1 MFLTKLRKLRPC
13 ALECPQQSQAVGA
26 FLFRTV
32 AVQDRKDVGSCA
44 LSGCRAAAA
53 VPHAGALA
61 RLCSELTASNFHVYC
76 LILPV
81 FESCNFY
88 PI

>member
-1 MFLTKLRKLRPC
+1 MWKPEDLQLDVC
-13 ALECPQQSQAVGA
+13 AQSGFCSPSAQMVCP
-26 FLFRTV
+26 
-32 AVQDRKDVGSCA
+32 A
-44 LSGCRAAAA
+44 LVLGVVGCRAAAA

-61 RLCSELTASNFHVYC
+61 RPCSELTASNFHVYC

-81 FESCNFY
+81 FEYCNFY